1 MKDNSGWLPSRF
13 SSRFALYSISI
24 VFLVFLVWGLWI
36 NFSGLQESDPLRQ
49 WFTDSYWIL
58 PLIGGIY
65 GLVTSKR
72 WGGLSSVFG
81 KAILYFSIGL
91 LMQVFGQVVYSAYA
105 IFGGVEIPYPS
116 VGDIGFFGSI
126 PLYILGLLQLGQTL
140 RLNKAM
146 HKTSNMV
153 LVTVVIV
160 GLLTLSYTIFLKDY
174 VIDLTMPLQVFF
186 DFGYPLGQS
195 LYVGLV
201 ALVYILSV
209 GSLGGRLR
217 HKVLFLLFALSSQ
230 YLADFLFLFNQS
242 RGLWIEGGPSDML
255 YLIAYFF
262 MGVSLVMLDHDIS
275 T

>member
-1 MKDNSGWLPSRF
+1 MKDYSGWLPSRF
-13 SSRFALYSISI
+13 SSRVALYSISF
-24 VFLVFLVWGLWI
+24 VFVFFFVWGLW
-36 NFSGLQESDPLRQ
+36 NNLAPSQENGTLRE
-49 WFTDSYWIL
+49 WFTDTYWIL
-58 PLIGGIY
+58 PLVGGIY

-116 VGDIGFFGSI
+116 LGDIGFFGSI

-174 VIDLTMPLQVFF
+174 NIDLTVPLQVFF

-209 GSLGGRLR
+209 GSLGGKLR
-217 HKVLFLLFALSSQ
+217 YKILFLLFALSSQ
-230 YLADFLFLFNQS
+230 YLADFLFLFNQN
-242 RGLWIEGGPSDML
+242 RGIWIEGGISDMM
-255 YLIAYFF
+255 YLTAYFF
-262 MGVSLVMLDHDIS
+262 MGVSLVMLDHDI
-275 T
+275 